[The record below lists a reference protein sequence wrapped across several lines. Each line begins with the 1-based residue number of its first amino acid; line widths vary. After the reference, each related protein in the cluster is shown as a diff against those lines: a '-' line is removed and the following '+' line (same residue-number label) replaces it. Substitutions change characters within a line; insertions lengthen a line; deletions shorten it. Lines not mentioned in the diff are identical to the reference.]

1 MKLAI
6 DFILVSSIVILLILL
21 LVLITYKRN
30 VIPQKFLIAI
40 FLILFFLQFTSYG
53 IFHQIRWLQFL
64 SLVFEGVLLLIGP
77 LIYLYIKS
85 LNSKKTSSWKASWL
99 HFVPYVLYLLILT
112 FPILISAFQKRYI
125 FEYLI
130 TVNEYFYIRDF
141 AELIFL
147 ASYLIFA
154 LRSFYIINTNLK
166 NVFSI
171 LEYKNIKWLGTF
183 IASLLGLVVI
193 NLILLS
199 FETFDKSGDILDFIT
214 VLSFLIFISYLG
226 YFGISQSQIFVPE
239 YLLESDSFEDATEK
253 RIYITAQEIGEVE
266 KKLKLVF
273 ESDKLFLD
281 DSLTL
286 HKLASALQTSDKK
299 LSFYLNHHL
308 NTNFYD
314 FVNGYRI
321 DEFKSILQDKTKEN
335 LSLLGIAFEC
345 GFKSK
350 SSFNRVFKK
359 VTGLSPSQ
367 YKESLR

>member
-6 DFILVSSIVILLILL
+6 DFVLVASIVILLVLL
-21 LVLITYKRN
+21 LVLVRYKRN

-40 FLILFFLQFTSYG
+40 FLVLFFLQFTSYG

-64 SLVFEGVLLLIGP
+64 SLGFEGVLLLIGP
-77 LIYLYIKS
+77 LVYLYIKS
-85 LNSKKTSSWKASWL
+85 LNGRKQSSWKVKWV
-99 HFVPYVLYLLILT
+99 HFVPYALYLIFLT
-112 FPILISAFQKRYI
+112 VPVLVSAFQKCYI

-130 TVNEYFYIRDF
+130 TVNEYYYIRDY

-154 LRSFYIINTNLK
+154 LYSFQKINTSLK

-171 LEYKNIKWLGTF
+171 LEYKNIRWLGTF
-183 IASLLGLVVI
+183 IVGLLGLVVI

-199 FETFDKSGDILDFIT
+199 FETFDSSGDLLDFIT
-214 VLSFLIFISYLG
+214 VSSFLLFISYLG
-226 YFGISQSQIFVPE
+226 YFGTSQSQIFVPD
-239 YLLESDSFEDATEK
+239 YLLVGESSENISEK
-253 RIYITAQEIGEVE
+253 RIYITEKEIIEVE
-266 KKLKLVF
+266 MKLKSVF

-299 LSFYLNHHL
+299 VSFYLNHHL

-321 DEFKSILQDKTKEN
+321 NEFKRILQDKTKEN
-335 LSLLGIAFEC
+335 LSLLGIAYEC

-359 VTGLSPSQ
+359 TTGLSPSQ
-367 YKESLR
+367 YKESL

>member
-6 DFILVSSIVILLILL
+6 DFVLVASIVILLVLL
-21 LVLITYKRN
+21 LVLVRYKRN

-64 SLVFEGVLLLIGP
+64 SLAFEGVLLLIAP
-77 LIYLYIKS
+77 LVYLYIKS
-85 LNSKKTSSWKASWL
+85 LNSIKKSSWRASWF
-99 HFVPYVLYLLILT
+99 HFAPYLLYLLFLNIPVLV
-112 FPILISAFQKRYI
+112 SAFKKRYI
-125 FEYLI
+125 FEYLV
-130 TVNEYFYIRDF
+130 TVNEYYYVRDY
-141 AELIFL
+141 AELFFL
-147 ASYLIFA
+147 ACYLILA
-154 LRSFYIINTNLK
+154 LRLFYQMSTGLK

-171 LEYKNIKWLGTF
+171 LEYKNIKWVGTF
-183 IASLLGLVVI
+183 IAGLLTLVVI

-199 FETFDKSGDILDFIT
+199 FETFNSSGDLLDFIT
-214 VLSFLIFISYLG
+214 VSSFLLFISYLG
-226 YFGISQSQIFVPE
+226 YFGTSQSQIFVPE
-239 YLLESDSFEDATEK
+239 YLLQNESEENFTEK
-253 RIYITAQEIGEVE
+253 RIYITEQEISEVE
-266 KKLKLVF
+266 KKLKSVF
-273 ESDKLFLD
+273 ETDKLFLD

-286 HKLASALQTSDKK
+286 HKLAGELQTSDKK
-299 LSFYLNHHL
+299 VSFYLNHHL

-335 LSLLGIAFEC
+335 LSLLGIAYEC

-350 SSFNRVFKK
+350 SSFNRIFKK
-359 VTGLSPSQ
+359 ATGLSPSQ

>member
-6 DFILVSSIVILLILL
+6 DFVLVASIVILVVLL
-21 LVLITYKRN
+21 LVLVRYKRN
-30 VIPQKFLIAI
+30 IIPQKFLIAI
-40 FLILFFLQFTSYG
+40 FLILLFLQFTSYG

-64 SLVFEGVLLLIGP
+64 SLGLEGVLLLIGP
-77 LIYLYIKS
+77 LVYLYIKS
-85 LNSKKTSSWKASWL
+85 LNSRKQSNWKVKWI
-99 HFVPYVLYLLILT
+99 HFVPYTLYLIFLT
-112 FPILISAFQKRYI
+112 IPVLVSAFQKRYI

-130 TVNEYFYIRDF
+130 TVNEYYYVRDY

-147 ASYLIFA
+147 ASYLMLA
-154 LRSFYIINTNLK
+154 LHSFYKMNTSLK

-183 IASLLGLVVI
+183 IVGLLGLVVI
-193 NLILLS
+193 NLILLT
-199 FETFDKSGDILDFIT
+199 FETFDSSGDLFDFIT
-214 VLSFLIFISYLG
+214 VSAFLLFISYLG
-226 YFGISQSQIFVPE
+226 YFGTSQSQIFVPE
-239 YLLESDSFEDATEK
+239 YLLESDSSEDATEK

-266 KKLKLVF
+266 KKLKSVF

-286 HKLASALQTSDKK
+286 HKLASELLTSDKK
-299 LSFYLNHHL
+299 LSFYLNNHL

-321 DEFKSILQDKTKEN
+321 DEFKRILQNKSKEN

-367 YKESLR
+367 YKNSIQ

>member
-6 DFILVSSIVILLILL
+6 DFVLVASIVILVVLL
-21 LVLITYKRN
+21 LVLVRYKRN

-64 SLVFEGVLLLIGP
+64 SLGFEGVLLLIGP
-77 LIYLYIKS
+77 LIYLYIQS
-85 LNSKKTSSWKASWL
+85 LNVRKWTGWKASWF
-99 HFVPYVLYLLILT
+99 HFSPYFLYVLFLT
-112 FPILISAFQKRYI
+112 LPILVSAFQKRYV

-130 TVNEYFYIRDF
+130 TVNEYYYIRDY
-141 AELIFL
+141 AELLFL
-147 ASYLIFA
+147 AFYLILA
-154 LRSFYIINTNLK
+154 MRSFYNMNTSLK

-183 IASLLGLVVI
+183 IAGLLGLVVI
-193 NLILLS
+193 NLVLLS
-199 FETFDKSGDILDFIT
+199 FETFDKSGDLLDFVT
-214 VLSFLIFISYLG
+214 VSSFLLFISYLG
-226 YFGISQSQIFVPE
+226 YFGTGQSQIFVPD
-239 YLLESDSFEDATEK
+239 YLFESELPDRSLEK
-253 RIYITAQEIGEVE
+253 RIYITIQEISEVE
-266 KKLKLVF
+266 KRLKSVF

-281 DSLTL
+281 DTLTL

-321 DEFKSILQDKTKEN
+321 DEFKRILQDKTKEN
-335 LSLLGIAFEC
+335 LSLLGIAYEC

-350 SSFNRVFKK
+350 SSFNRIFKK
-359 VTGLSPSQ
+359 ATGLSPSQ
-367 YKESLR
+367 YKESI